1 MSTTAWRVR
10 NETKSIDYSGIRSL
24 NFTTGRQRFID
35 SYNGNTCSITI
46 ANNNES
52 TFSGNLGD
60 QLRLIPSTNAY
71 EGTAMVFWITS
82 FIYNDEPGTMN
93 NSTITILGEDNI
105 ARLGR
110 ARVNA
115 VGTLGSTYSLYQARK
130 MINDNGA
137 PVTASFTPG
146 ARSYASAQTW
156 TGSVADFMR
165 QCLDTEQ
172 GYLTSNTYPGSPL
185 ALGGDIKMYGRG
197 ADARASQ
204 YVYGRTPSTST
215 IGYQDI
221 RRNKFF
227 DIFAN
232 QVTVNPVGLASQI
245 ESNTG
250 SIAAYGVYGAD
261 LTSNDNTTTG
271 ADGLASYLV
280 QVLSDLNLINVE
292 ISFTDKTQ
300 VDGGNYPTTNTYR
313 DWLAGMR
320 DLPTVNSVLKYRQP
334 GDTVDR
340 ELKVIATGW
349 SCNATPAETTW
360 TVYLAPFTIYN
371 FFILNSTTQGIL
383 DESRL
388 NWGIS

>member
-1 MSTTAWRVR
+1 VSTTAWTVR
-10 NETKSIDYSGIRSL
+10 NETKGIDYSGIRSL
-24 NFTTGRQRFID
+24 NFSTGRQRFID
-35 SYNGNTCSITI
+35 SYNGNTCSVTI
-46 ANNNES
+46 ANNDES

-71 EGTAMVFWITS
+71 AGTAMVFWITS
-82 FIYNDEPGTMN
+82 FVFNDEPGTMN

-115 VGTLGSTYSLYQARK
+115 VNTIGSTYSLYQARK

-137 PVTASFTPG
+137 PVNSPVPPG
-146 ARSYASAQTW
+146 ARSDASAQTW

-165 QCLDTEQ
+165 QCMDTEQ
-172 GYLTSNTYPGSPL
+172 GYLTSNTYPGAPL
-185 ALGGDIKMYGRG
+185 VLGGEVKLYGRG
-197 ADARASQ
+197 SDARAAQ
-204 YVYGRTPSTST
+204 YVYGRTASTSV

-221 RRNKFF
+221 KRDQFF

-232 QVTVNPVGLASQI
+232 QVTVNPLGLASQVR
-245 ESNTG
+245 SNTG
-250 SIAAYGVYGAD
+250 SVSDYGVYGAD
-261 LTSNDNTTTG
+261 LTSNDSTTTG

-280 QVLSDLNLINVE
+280 EVLSDLNLINAV
-292 ISFTDKTQ
+292 ISFSDKTQ
-300 VDGGNYPTTNTYR
+300 VDGGSFPTTNTYR
-313 DWLAGMR
+313 DWLAGML
-320 DLPTVNSVLKYRQP
+320 DLPTVNSVLKYRKP
-334 GDTVDR
+334 GDVADR
-340 ELKVIATGW
+340 DLKVIATGW
-349 SCNATPAETTW
+349 SCSATPAETTW

-388 NWGIS
+388 NWGF

>member
-1 MSTTAWRVR
+1 VSTTAWRVR
-10 NETKSIDYSGIRSL
+10 NETRGINYSGIRSL

-46 ANNNES
+46 ANNDEAS
-52 TFSGNLGD
+52 FSGGLGD

-82 FIYNDEPGTMN
+82 FVYNDEPGTMN
-93 NSTITILGEDNI
+93 NSTITILGEDNV

-110 ARVNA
+110 ARVNN
-115 VGTLGSTYSLYQARK
+115 VTIGGTPTLYQARSL
-130 MINDNGA
+130 INDYGA
-137 PVTASFTPG
+137 PVNAAFTPG
-146 ARSYASAQTW
+146 ARSSSSIENW
-156 TGSVADFMR
+156 TGSVADYMR

-172 GYLTSNTYPGSPL
+172 GYMVSNTGVGSPL
-185 ALGGDIKMYGRG
+185 ASGGTITMYGRG
-197 ADARASQ
+197 ASPRAAQ
-204 YVYGRTPSTST
+204 YVYGRTASTT
-215 IGYQDI
+215 QIGYQDI

-232 QVTVNPVGLASQI
+232 QVTVNPVGLASEI
-245 ESNTG
+245 VSKAA
-250 SIAAYGVYGAD
+250 SISAYGIYGAD
-261 LTSNDNTTTG
+261 ITSNDPTANQ
-271 ADGLASYLV
+271 ANGLASYLV
-280 QVLSDLNLINVE
+280 EVLSDLNLLNAE

-313 DWLAGMR
+313 DWVAGMTN
-320 DLPTVNSVLKYRQP
+320 LPTVNSVLKYRQP
-334 GDTVDR
+334 GDVADR

-349 SCNATPAETTW
+349 SCSATPAETTW

-371 FFILNSTTQGIL
+371 FFVLNSTTQGIL

-388 NWGIS
+388 NWGTS

>member
-1 MSTTAWRVR
+1 VSTTAWRVR
-10 NETKSIDYSGIRSL
+10 NETKGINYSGIRSL
-24 NFTTGRQRFID
+24 NFSTGRQKFID
-35 SYNGNTCSITI
+35 SYNGNTCSVTI

-60 QLRLIPSTNAY
+60 QLRLIPSTNGY

-82 FIYNDEPGTMN
+82 FVYNDEPGTMN

-110 ARVNA
+110 ARVNSVTTTA
-115 VGTLGSTYSLYQARK
+115 GDYSLYQARK

-137 PVTASFTPG
+137 PVNGAFPPG
-146 ARSYASAQTW
+146 ARSTASGQTW

-172 GYLTSNTYPGSPL
+172 GYAVYNTSPGSPL
-185 ALGGDIKMYGRG
+185 SSGGTITMYGRG
-197 ADARASQ
+197 ADARAAQ
-204 YVYGRTPSTST
+204 YTYGRTASTST

-221 RRNKFF
+221 KRDQFF

-271 ADGLASYLV
+271 ADSLASYLV
-280 QVLSDLNLINVE
+280 QVLSDLNLINVV

-300 VDGGNYPTTNTYR
+300 VDGGNFPTTNTYR
-313 DWLAGMR
+313 DWLAGMK
-320 DLPTVNSVLKYRQP
+320 DLPTVNSVLKYRKP

-340 ELKVIATGW
+340 DLKVIATGW
-349 SCNATPAETTW
+349 SCSATQAETTW

-371 FFILNSTTQGIL
+371 FFILNSTTQGVL

-388 NWGIS
+388 NWGS